1 MAKELTWFKFNISAW
16 MMGRIQREHND
27 TIVSYLR
34 ICCQYWKKGCLMN
47 VEDAKLE
54 CEEKEFNSLILKK
67 IIKIESENII
77 IDFLDEQ
84 FIEITGQKKQASE
97 AGKRSAELRRLLNA
111 NATTVERPLNDRATD
126 KIRIDKIRI
135 EKDIKDRKL
144 KFSESLKPFLEVYGK
159 EMLNDFYKYWTE
171 PNKSKTKFRME
182 SQKFW
187 DLKKRLSTWDKN
199 NFDKKLISKE
209 ATPSPFVP
217 K

>member
-1 MAKELTWFKFNISAW
+1 